1 MWALDF
7 VGLGLPKVLFAQT
20 YNMLRQSNPAFEDDL
35 ECGYSINDEGSVTTA
50 TCGLPGV
57 CTDYDFGTYGFI
69 VKFKGVDNYMTFS
82 LYSLTSGVSSC
93 VINIVELNNDPLTES
108 DQIILGAM
116 VLQDYSAYWEYDM
129 VNTETTLTIQPI
141 TTPVSNTTYIGNAV
155 YTDTGDNIFTQY
167 AGQTITLPVTID

>member
-20 YNMLRQSNPAFEDDL
+20 INMLKQSNPAIAENL
-35 ECGYSINDEGSVTTA
+35 VCETSTSTA
-50 TCGLPGV
+50 NVCYLPGV

-69 VKFKGVDNYMTFS
+69 VKFTGVDNYMTFS
-82 LYSLTSGVSSC
+82 LYSLTSGVTSC
-93 VINIVELNNDPLTES
+93 VIDIVELNNDPLTES